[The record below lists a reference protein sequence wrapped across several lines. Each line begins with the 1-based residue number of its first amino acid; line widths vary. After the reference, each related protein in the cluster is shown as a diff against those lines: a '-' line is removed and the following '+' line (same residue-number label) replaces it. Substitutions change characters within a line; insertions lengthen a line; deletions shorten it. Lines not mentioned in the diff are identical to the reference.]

1 LVRQVEVDNAKK
13 RLAQLKRWL
22 DSSSGAPVQA
32 QGAKGQGNHDAAAKL
47 RDMFMQRAAKA
58 DSSAQSAEAVES
70 KADLTGLKL
79 TPQEKTQ
86 EQVEQSDESLLA
98 AALRKAALRA
108 AGTKA
113 EKGHEMAQYL
123 AQYHSAYQLR
133 VGTAREQ
140 KRLAQAER
148 AVRADAAALAA
159 REHAQAASRESK
171 TSNLDSEEATAMA
184 IEQLEKRRVTAAQAA
199 VPSALRS
206 AAPGGPG
213 AVPGTLSLAARPAAG
228 TAAPGAPSGGQ
239 ERARAR
245 GKATG
250 IGHAEA
256 GAPAHAGRPRRDAW
270 AAGDGGVFESV
281 LGNVEDLFEGK

>member
-1 LVRQVEVDNAKK
+1 MEVDNAKK

-148 AVRADAAALAA
+148 AVRADADARRTGQRIRKRKRKAGARPHPSPTRSRRPPPRRRTRRAPRAAAP
-159 REHAQAASRESK
+159 SW
-171 TSNLDSEEATAMA
+171 
-184 IEQLEKRRVTAAQAA
+184 
-199 VPSALRS
+199 PSA
-206 AAPGGPG
+206 A
-213 AVPGTLSLAARPAAG
+213 
-228 TAAPGAPSGGQ
+228 
-239 ERARAR
+239 
-245 GKATG
+245 
-250 IGHAEA
+250 
-256 GAPAHAGRPRRDAW
+256 
-270 AAGDGGVFESV
+270 
-281 LGNVEDLFEGK
+281 

>member
-1 LVRQVEVDNAKK
+1 
-13 RLAQLKRWL
+13 
-22 DSSSGAPVQA
+22 
-32 QGAKGQGNHDAAAKL
+32 
-47 RDMFMQRAAKA
+47 M
-58 DSSAQSAEAVES
+58 
-70 KADLTGLKL
+70 
-79 TPQEKTQ
+79 
-86 EQVEQSDESLLA
+86 
-98 AALRKAALRA
+98 
-108 AGTKA
+108 
-113 EKGHEMAQYL
+113 
-123 AQYHSAYQLR
+123 
-133 VGTAREQ
+133 
-140 KRLAQAER
+140 
-148 AVRADAAALAA
+148 RADAAALAA

-256 GAPAHAGRPRRDAW
+256 GAPARAGRPRRDAW